1 MTAMYDPPKRKL
13 PTKGQLVETKK
24 ARLSYALGL
33 VQGLDQ
39 DVKEGLKREKER
51 RNEKLR
57 KAQSER

>member
-1 MTAMYDPPKRKL
+1 MMAMYDPPNRKL
-13 PTKGQLVETKK
+13 PTKGQIVETMK

-51 RNEKLR
+51 RNGKL
-57 KAQSER
+57 